1 MTKVSEKID
10 ETTPVMRQY
19 NAVKTKYPDALV
31 LFRMGD
37 FYETFREDAKQAAK
51 ILNITLT
58 KRANGKAASVPLAG
72 FPYHALESYLHKL
85 LKAGLK
91 VAICEQV
98 EDPKLAKGVV
108 KRAVVEIVTPG
119 TAISDRFL
127 EKEKNNYLVSVYINE
142 TNAGM
147 AALDISTGEFYLSE
161 IPAARLAEAVLD
173 LRPAEIICPESIQ
186 KEIRALFGN
195 QVLRITP
202 LDDWIFTYESA
213 YQTLIE
219 HFKTDSL
226 KGFGCQNATFGI
238 TAAGPIL
245 HYLRQN
251 YQTNLQHIYALRNLG
266 MDDAVLIDDFTRRNL
281 EIFQTMQ
288 TGEKRGALMDVID
301 QTVTPMGVRLLTKWV
316 IRPLRDPAAINQRLD
331 GVESLRNN
339 AKIRRHLREL
349 LAHCGGPE
357 RLISRLSTNRASA
370 REIVAL
376 KNTLKLI
383 PGVREML
390 PDQPAF
396 SEILAVLDPLT
407 ELVELLDRAVK
418 DEDLPLSIREG
429 GFIKD
434 GYSAELD
441 EYRHITHHGK
451 EWIARLQETERQKLG
466 ISSLKIGYNKVFGYY
481 IEVTRAHAEK
491 IPPEYIRKQTL
502 VNNERFI
509 TPDLKEYEEKLLN
522 AEESIGQIEFDL
534 FQALR
539 ERILQ
544 FIEAIQKNANALAQI
559 DVLTGLG
566 ELAEKNRYCR
576 PEINDSPA
584 IEIRAGRHPVVEHL
598 LQVGEKFIANDLHID
613 NRSEQILIITGPNM
627 AGKSTY
633 LRQIGLIV
641 LMAQIGSF
649 VPADSAAIGVVD
661 KIFTRVGASDNL
673 AAGESTFLMEMHETA
688 NILNNVTPHSLV
700 LLDEIGRGT
709 STYDGMAIAWSV
721 TEYLHNHPAVAAKTL
736 FATHYHELTE
746 LEKVLPRVKNYNVA
760 VREYGDRVIFLRK
773 IIPGGCDKSY
783 GIHVAQMA
791 GVPPE
796 VIQRAKEILVNL
808 NPEPAGSGLF
818 NGERVLPTDR
828 EKFRKLP
835 EKDAN
840 QLGLFGSDDGKL
852 KKMLSAVDINNLTP
866 LEALQK
872 LDEIK
877 RNFGG

>member
-1 MTKVSEKID
+1 MTKSTEKID

-19 NAVKTKYPDALV
+19 NAVKAQYPDALV

-58 KRANGKAASVPLAG
+58 KRANGKAAAVPLAG

-108 KRAVVEIVTPG
+108 KRAVVEIITPG

-127 EKEKNNYLVSVYINE
+127 EKEKNNYLVSVYINGE
-142 TNAGM
+142 NAGL

-161 IPAARLAEAVLD
+161 IPTARITEAVLD
-173 LRPAEIICPESIQ
+173 LHPAEIICPESIQ
-186 KEIRALFGN
+186 KEIQTLFTN

-202 LDDWIFTYESA
+202 LEDWIFTFETA

-226 KGFGCQNATFGI
+226 KGFGCQDAVYGI

-251 YQTNLQHIYALRNLG
+251 YQTNLQHIYSIRNLATG
-266 MDDAVLIDDFTRRNL
+266 DTVLIDDFTRRNL

-288 TGEKRGALMDVID
+288 SGDRQGTLMDVID
-301 QTVTPMGVRLLTKWV
+301 QTVSPMGVRLLTKWL

-331 GVESLRNN
+331 GVEFLYNN
-339 AKIRRHLREL
+339 TKIRRQLREM
-349 LAHCGGPE
+349 LAHCGDLE

-383 PGVREML
+383 PGIRDLL
-390 PDQPAF
+390 PNQLAF
-396 SEILAVLDPLT
+396 SEINSLLNPLP
-407 ELVELLDRAVK
+407 ELVELLERAIK
-418 DEDLPLSIREG
+418 DEDLPLSIHEG

-441 EYRHITHHGK
+441 EYRHIARHGK

-466 ISSLKIGYNKVFGYY
+466 IPSLKVGYNKVFGYY
-481 IEVTRAHAEK
+481 IEVTRTHAEK

-502 VNNERFI
+502 VNNERFV
-509 TPDLKEYEEKLLN
+509 TPELKEYEEKLLN
-522 AEESIGQIEFDL
+522 AEERINQIEFEL
-534 FQALR
+534 FQDLR
-539 ERILQ
+539 TKILQ
-544 FIEAIQKNANALAQI
+544 FIEAIQKNAGALAQI
-559 DVLTGLG
+559 DVLAGLA

-576 PEINDSPA
+576 PVINDGTA
-584 IEIRAGRHPVVEHL
+584 IDIKAGRHPVVEHL
-598 LQVGEKFIANDLHID
+598 LPPGEKFIANDLHID
-613 NRSEQILIITGPNM
+613 NLSEQILIITGPNM

-649 VPADSAAIGVVD
+649 VPADSATIGVVD

-721 TEYLHNHPAVAAKTL
+721 TEYLHNQPNVAAKTL

-746 LEKVLPRVKNYNVA
+746 LEKILPRLKNYNVA

-773 IIPGGCDKSY
+773 IVPGGCDKSY

-796 VIQRAKEILVNL
+796 VIGRAREILTNL
-808 NPEPAGSGLF
+808 SPE
-818 NGERVLPTDR
+818 EKVLPTNR
-828 EKFRKLP
+828 EKFRHLP

-840 QLGLFGSDDGKL
+840 QLGLFGDDLKL
-852 KKMLSAVDINNLTP
+852 KKMLAEVDIDNLTP

-872 LDEIK
+872 LAEIK
-877 RNFGG
+877 KSLGG

>member
-1 MTKVSEKID
+1 MTKSTEKID

-19 NAVKTKYPDALV
+19 NAVKAQYPDALV

-58 KRANGKAASVPLAG
+58 KRANGKAAAVPLAG

-108 KRAVVEIVTPG
+108 KRAVVEIITPG

-127 EKEKNNYLVSVYINE
+127 EKEKNNYLVSVYINGE
-142 TNAGM
+142 NAGL

-161 IPAARLAEAVLD
+161 IPTARITEAVLD
-173 LRPAEIICPESIQ
+173 LHPAEIICPESIQ
-186 KEIRALFGN
+186 KEIQTLFTN

-202 LDDWIFTYESA
+202 LEDWIFTFETA

-226 KGFGCQNATFGI
+226 KGFGCQSAVHGI

-251 YQTNLQHIYALRNLG
+251 YQTNLQHIYSIRNLAT
-266 MDDAVLIDDFTRRNL
+266 DETVLIDDFTRRNL

-288 TGEKRGALMDVID
+288 SGDRKGTLMDVID
-301 QTVTPMGVRLLTKWV
+301 QTVSPMGVRLLTKWL

-331 GVESLRNN
+331 GVEFLYNN
-339 AKIRRHLREL
+339 TKIRRQLREM
-349 LAHCGGPE
+349 LAHCGDLE

-383 PGVREML
+383 PGIRDLL
-390 PDQPAF
+390 PNQLAF
-396 SEILAVLDPLT
+396 SEINSLLNPLP
-407 ELVELLDRAVK
+407 ELVELLERAIK
-418 DEDLPLSIREG
+418 DEDLPLSIHEG

-441 EYRHITHHGK
+441 EYRHIARHGK

-466 ISSLKIGYNKVFGYY
+466 IPSLKVGYNKVFGYY
-481 IEVTRAHAEK
+481 IEVTRTHAEK

-502 VNNERFI
+502 VNNERFV
-509 TPDLKEYEEKLLN
+509 TPELKEYEEKLLN
-522 AEESIGQIEFDL
+522 AEERINQIEFEL
-534 FQALR
+534 FQDLR
-539 ERILQ
+539 TKILQ
-544 FIEAIQKNANALAQI
+544 FIEAIQKNAGALAQI
-559 DVLTGLG
+559 DVLAGLA

-576 PEINDSPA
+576 PVINDGTA
-584 IEIRAGRHPVVEHL
+584 IDIKAGRHPVVEHL
-598 LQVGEKFIANDLHID
+598 LPPGEKFIANDLHID
-613 NRSEQILIITGPNM
+613 NLSEQILIITGPNM

-649 VPADSAAIGVVD
+649 VPADSATIGVVD

-721 TEYLHNHPAVAAKTL
+721 TEYLHNQPNVAAKTL

-746 LEKVLPRVKNYNVA
+746 LEKILPRLKNYNVA

-773 IIPGGCDKSY
+773 IVPGGCDKSY

-796 VIQRAKEILVNL
+796 VIGRAREILTNL
-808 NPEPAGSGLF
+808 SPE
-818 NGERVLPTDR
+818 EKVLPTNR
-828 EKFRKLP
+828 EKFRHLP

-840 QLGLFGSDDGKL
+840 QLGLFGDDLKL
-852 KKMLSAVDINNLTP
+852 KKMLAEVDIDNLTP

-872 LDEIK
+872 LAEIK
-877 RNFGG
+877 KSLGG

>member
-1 MTKVSEKID
+1 MTKSTEKID

-19 NAVKTKYPDALV
+19 NAVKAQYPDALV

-58 KRANGKAASVPLAG
+58 KRANGKAAAVPLAG

-108 KRAVVEIVTPG
+108 KRAVVEIITPG

-127 EKEKNNYLVSVYINE
+127 EKEKNNYLVSVYINGE
-142 TNAGM
+142 NAGL

-161 IPAARLAEAVLD
+161 IPTARITEAVLD
-173 LRPAEIICPESIQ
+173 LHPAEIICPESTQ
-186 KEIRALFGN
+186 KEIQTLFTN

-202 LDDWIFTYESA
+202 LEDWIFTFETA

-226 KGFGCQNATFGI
+226 KGFGCQSAVHGI

-251 YQTNLQHIYALRNLG
+251 YQTNLQHIYSIRNLAT
-266 MDDAVLIDDFTRRNL
+266 DETVLIDDFTRRNL

-288 TGEKRGALMDVID
+288 SGDRKGTLMDVID
-301 QTVTPMGVRLLTKWV
+301 QTVSPMGVRLLTKWL

-331 GVESLRNN
+331 GVEFLYNN
-339 AKIRRHLREL
+339 TKIRHQLREM
-349 LAHCGGPE
+349 LAHCGDLE

-383 PGVREML
+383 PGIRDLL
-390 PDQPAF
+390 PNQLAF
-396 SEILAVLDPLT
+396 SEINSLLNPLP
-407 ELVELLDRAVK
+407 ELVELLERAIK
-418 DEDLPLSIREG
+418 DEDLPLSIHEG

-441 EYRHITHHGK
+441 EYRHIARHGK

-466 ISSLKIGYNKVFGYY
+466 IPSLKVGYNKVFGYY
-481 IEVTRAHAEK
+481 IEVTRTHAEK

-502 VNNERFI
+502 VNNERFV
-509 TPDLKEYEEKLLN
+509 TPELKEYEEKLLN
-522 AEESIGQIEFDL
+522 AEERINQIEFEL
-534 FQALR
+534 FQDLR
-539 ERILQ
+539 TKILQ
-544 FIEAIQKNANALAQI
+544 FIEAIQKNAGALAQI
-559 DVLTGLG
+559 DVLAGLA

-576 PEINDSPA
+576 PVINDGTA
-584 IEIRAGRHPVVEHL
+584 IDIKAGRHPVVEHL
-598 LQVGEKFIANDLHID
+598 LPPGEKFIANDLHID
-613 NRSEQILIITGPNM
+613 NLSEQILIITGPNM

-649 VPADSAAIGVVD
+649 VPADSATIGVVD

-721 TEYLHNHPAVAAKTL
+721 TEYLHNQPNVAAKTL

-746 LEKVLPRVKNYNVA
+746 LEKILPRLKNYNVA

-773 IIPGGCDKSY
+773 IVPGGCDKSY

-796 VIQRAKEILVNL
+796 VIGRAREILTNL
-808 NPEPAGSGLF
+808 SPE
-818 NGERVLPTDR
+818 EKVLPTNR
-828 EKFRKLP
+828 EKFRHLP

-840 QLGLFGSDDGKL
+840 QLGLFGDDLKL
-852 KKMLSAVDINNLTP
+852 KKMLAEVDIDNLTP

-872 LDEIK
+872 LAEIK
-877 RNFGG
+877 KSLGG

>member
-1 MTKVSEKID
+1 MIKVSEKID

-37 FYETFREDAKQAAK
+37 FYETFREDAKQAAR

-108 KRAVVEIVTPG
+108 KREVVEIVTPG

-127 EKEKNNYLVSVYINE
+127 EKEKNNYLVSVFINDKA
-142 TNAGM
+142 AGL

-161 IPAARLAEAVLD
+161 VPTTRLSEAVLD
-173 LRPAEIICPESIQ
+173 LHPAEIICPESIQ
-186 KEIRALFGN
+186 KEIKALFAN
-195 QVLRITP
+195 QVLRVTP
-202 LDDWIFTYESA
+202 VDDWVFTYETA

-226 KGFGCQNATFGI
+226 KGFGCQDAVHGI
-238 TAAGPIL
+238 IAAGPVL
-245 HYLRQN
+245 YYLRQN
-251 YQTNLQHIYALRNLG
+251 YQTNLQHIYAIRNLAT
-266 MDDAVLIDDFTRRNL
+266 DDAVLIDDFTRRNL

-288 TGEKRGALMDVID
+288 TGTKHGALLDVID
-301 QTVTPMGVRLLTKWV
+301 QSVTPMGVRLLTKWI
-316 IRPLRDPAAINQRLD
+316 IRPLRSPEAINARLD
-331 GVESLRNN
+331 QVEFLRNN
-339 AKIRRHLREL
+339 SKVRRSLRDL
-349 LAHCGGPE
+349 LAHCGDPE
-357 RLISRLSTNRASA
+357 RLIARLSTNRASA
-370 REIVAL
+370 REVVAL

-383 PGVREML
+383 PAIRENL
-390 PDQPAF
+390 AEQTTF
-396 SEILAVLDPLT
+396 STILAELDPLP
-407 ELVELLDRAVK
+407 ELVELLDRSIK
-418 DEDLPLSIREG
+418 DDDLPLSIREG

-441 EYRHITHHGK
+441 EYRHLAHHGK
-451 EWIARLQETERQKLG
+451 EWIARLQETERQKLN
-466 ISSLKIGYNKVFGYY
+466 IPSLKVGYNKVFGYY
-481 IEVTRAHAEK
+481 IEVTRTHAEK

-522 AEESIGQIEFDL
+522 AEERIGQIEFEL
-534 FQALR
+534 FQELR
-539 ERILQ
+539 EKILQ

-559 DVLTGLG
+559 DVLAGLA

-576 PEINDSPA
+576 PLINNGTA
-584 IEIRAGRHPVVEHL
+584 IEINAGRHPVVEHL
-598 LQVGEKFIANDLHID
+598 LPVGEKFIANDLRID
-613 NRSEQILIITGPNM
+613 NQSAQILIITGPNM

-649 VPADSAAIGVVD
+649 VPADSATIGVVD

-721 TEYLHNHPAVAAKTL
+721 TEYLHNHPNVAAKTL

-796 VIQRAKEILVNL
+796 VIRRAREILVNL
-808 NPEPAGSGLF
+808 NPEPAGSALL
-818 NGERVLPTDR
+818 NGQRVLPTDR
-828 EKFRKLP
+828 DKFRRLP
-835 EKDAN
+835 EKDIN
-840 QLGLFGSDDGKL
+840 QLGLFGSDHGKL
-852 KKMLSAVDINNLTP
+852 KKMLSEVDIDNLTP
-866 LEALQK
+866 LEALKK

-877 RNFGG
+877 RNFGS

>member
-1 MTKVSEKID
+1 MTKSTEKID

-19 NAVKTKYPDALV
+19 NAVKAQYPDALV

-58 KRANGKAASVPLAG
+58 KRANGKAAAVPLAG

-108 KRAVVEIVTPG
+108 KRAVVEIITPG

-127 EKEKNNYLVSVYINE
+127 EKEKNNYLVSVYINGE
-142 TNAGM
+142 NAGL

-161 IPAARLAEAVLD
+161 IPTARITEAVLD
-173 LRPAEIICPESIQ
+173 LHPAEIICPESIQ
-186 KEIRALFGN
+186 KEIQTLFAN

-202 LDDWIFTYESA
+202 LEDWIFTYETA

-226 KGFGCQNATFGI
+226 KGFGCQSAVHGI

-245 HYLRQN
+245 YYLRQN
-251 YQTNLQHIYALRNLG
+251 YQTNLQHIYSIRNLAT
-266 MDDAVLIDDFTRRNL
+266 DETVLIDDFTRRNL

-288 TGEKRGALMDVID
+288 SGDRKGTLMDVID
-301 QTVTPMGVRLLTKWV
+301 QTVSPMGVRLLTKWL

-331 GVESLRNN
+331 GVEFLYNN
-339 AKIRRHLREL
+339 AKIRRQLREM
-349 LAHCGGPE
+349 LAHCGDLE

-383 PGVREML
+383 PGIRDLL
-390 PDQPAF
+390 PNQLAF
-396 SEILAVLDPLT
+396 SEINSFLNPLP
-407 ELVELLDRAVK
+407 ELVELLERAIK
-418 DEDLPLSIREG
+418 DEDLPLSIHEG

-441 EYRHITHHGK
+441 EYRHIARHGK

-466 ISSLKIGYNKVFGYY
+466 IPSLKVGYNKVFGYY
-481 IEVTRAHAEK
+481 IEVTRTHAEK

-509 TPDLKEYEEKLLN
+509 TPELKEYEEKLLN
-522 AEESIGQIEFDL
+522 AEERINQIEFEL
-534 FQALR
+534 FQDLR
-539 ERILQ
+539 TKILQ
-544 FIEAIQKNANALAQI
+544 FIETIQKNAGALAQI
-559 DVLTGLG
+559 DVLAGLA

-576 PEINDSPA
+576 PVINDGTA
-584 IEIRAGRHPVVEHL
+584 IDIKAGRHPVVEHL
-598 LQVGEKFIANDLHID
+598 LPPGEKFIANDLHID
-613 NRSEQILIITGPNM
+613 NLSEQILIITGPNM

-649 VPADSAAIGVVD
+649 VPADSATIGVVD

-721 TEYLHNHPAVAAKTL
+721 TEYLHNQPNVAAKTL

-746 LEKVLPRVKNYNVA
+746 LEKILPRLKNYNVA

-773 IIPGGCDKSY
+773 IVPGGCDKSY

-796 VIQRAKEILVNL
+796 VIGRAREILTNL
-808 NPEPAGSGLF
+808 SPE
-818 NGERVLPTDR
+818 EKVLPTNR
-828 EKFRKLP
+828 EKFRHLP

-840 QLGLFGSDDGKL
+840 QLGLFGDDL
-852 KKMLSAVDINNLTP
+852 N
-866 LEALQK
+866 
-872 LDEIK
+872 
-877 RNFGG
+877 

>member
-1 MTKVSEKID
+1 MTKSTEKID

-19 NAVKTKYPDALV
+19 NAVKAQYPDALV

-58 KRANGKAASVPLAG
+58 KRANGKAAAVPLAG

-108 KRAVVEIVTPG
+108 KRAVVEIITPG

-127 EKEKNNYLVSVYINE
+127 EKEKNNYLVSVYISE
-142 TNAGM
+142 SNAGL

-161 IPAARLAEAVLD
+161 TPTARITEAVLD

-186 KEIRALFGN
+186 KEIQTLFAN

-202 LDDWIFTYESA
+202 LEDWIFTFETA

-226 KGFGCQNATFGI
+226 KGFGCQDAVYGI

-251 YQTNLQHIYALRNLG
+251 YQTNLQHIYSIRNLAT
-266 MDDAVLIDDFTRRNL
+266 DETVLIDDFTRRNL

-288 TGEKRGALMDVID
+288 SGDRQGTLMDVID
-301 QTVTPMGVRLLTKWV
+301 QTVSPMGVRLLTKWL

-331 GVESLRNN
+331 GVEFLYNN
-339 AKIRRHLREL
+339 TKIRRQLREM
-349 LAHCGGPE
+349 LAHCGDLE

-383 PGVREML
+383 PGIRDLL
-390 PDQPAF
+390 PNQLAF
-396 SEILAVLDPLT
+396 SEINSLLNPLP
-407 ELVELLDRAVK
+407 ELVELLDRAIN
-418 DEDLPLSIREG
+418 DEDLPLSIHEG

-441 EYRHITHHGK
+441 EYRHIARHGK

-466 ISSLKIGYNKVFGYY
+466 IPSLKVGYNKVFGYY
-481 IEVTRAHAEK
+481 IEVTRTHAEK

-502 VNNERFI
+502 VNNERFV
-509 TPDLKEYEEKLLN
+509 TPELKEYEEKLLN
-522 AEESIGQIEFDL
+522 AEERINQIEFEL
-534 FQALR
+534 FQDLR
-539 ERILQ
+539 TKILQ
-544 FIEAIQKNANALAQI
+544 FIEAIQKNAGALAQI
-559 DVLTGLG
+559 DVLAGLA

-576 PEINDSPA
+576 PVINDGTA
-584 IEIRAGRHPVVEHL
+584 IDIKAGRHPVVEHL
-598 LQVGEKFIANDLHID
+598 LPPGEKFIANDLHID
-613 NRSEQILIITGPNM
+613 NLSEQILIITGPNM

-649 VPADSAAIGVVD
+649 VPADSATIGVVD

-721 TEYLHNHPAVAAKTL
+721 TEYLHNQPNVAAKTL

-746 LEKVLPRVKNYNVA
+746 LEKILPRLKNYNVA

-773 IIPGGCDKSY
+773 IVPGGCDKSY

-796 VIQRAKEILVNL
+796 VIGRAREILTNL
-808 NPEPAGSGLF
+808 SPE
-818 NGERVLPTDR
+818 EKVLPTNR
-828 EKFRKLP
+828 EKFRHLP

-840 QLGLFGSDDGKL
+840 QLGLFDDDFKL
-852 KKMLSAVDINNLTP
+852 KKMLAEVDIDNLTP

-872 LDEIK
+872 LAEIK
-877 RNFGG
+877 KSLGG

>member
-1 MTKVSEKID
+1 MTKSTEKID

-19 NAVKTKYPDALV
+19 NAVKAQYPDALV

-58 KRANGKAASVPLAG
+58 KRANGKAAAVPLAG

-91 VAICEQV
+91 IAICEQV

-108 KRAVVEIVTPG
+108 KRAVVEIITPG

-127 EKEKNNYLVSVYINE
+127 EKEKNNYLVSVYISGE
-142 TNAGM
+142 NAGL

-161 IPAARLAEAVLD
+161 IPTARITEAVLD

-186 KEIRALFGN
+186 KEIQTLFAN

-202 LDDWIFTYESA
+202 LEDWIFTFETA

-219 HFKTDSL
+219 HFRTDSL
-226 KGFGCQNATFGI
+226 KGFGCQSAVHGI

-245 HYLRQN
+245 DYLRQN
-251 YQTNLQHIYALRNLG
+251 YQTNLQHIYSIRNLAT
-266 MDDAVLIDDFTRRNL
+266 DETVLIDDFTRRNL

-288 TGEKRGALMDVID
+288 SGDRKGTLMDVID
-301 QTVTPMGVRLLTKWV
+301 QTVSPMGVRLLTKWL

-331 GVESLRNN
+331 GVEFLYNN
-339 AKIRRHLREL
+339 TKIRRQLREM
-349 LAHCGGPE
+349 LAHCGDLE

-383 PGVREML
+383 PGIRDLL
-390 PDQPAF
+390 PNQLAF
-396 SEILAVLDPLT
+396 SEINSLLNPLP
-407 ELVELLDRAVK
+407 ELVELLDRAIK
-418 DEDLPLSIREG
+418 DEDLPLSIHEG
-429 GFIKD
+429 RFIKD

-441 EYRHITHHGK
+441 EYRHIARHGK

-466 ISSLKIGYNKVFGYY
+466 IPSLKIGYNKVFGYY
-481 IEVTRAHAEK
+481 IEVTRTHAEK

-502 VNNERFI
+502 VNNERFV
-509 TPDLKEYEEKLLN
+509 TPELKEYEEKLLN
-522 AEESIGQIEFDL
+522 AEERINQIEFEL
-534 FQALR
+534 FQDLR
-539 ERILQ
+539 TKILQ
-544 FIEAIQKNANALAQI
+544 FIETIQKNAGALAQI
-559 DVLTGLG
+559 DVLAGLA

-576 PEINDSPA
+576 PVINDGTA
-584 IEIRAGRHPVVEHL
+584 IDIKAGRHPVVEHL
-598 LQVGEKFIANDLHID
+598 LLPGEKFIANDLHID
-613 NRSEQILIITGPNM
+613 NLSEQILIITGPNM

-649 VPADSAAIGVVD
+649 VPADSATIGVVD

-721 TEYLHNHPAVAAKTL
+721 TEYLHNQPNVAAKTL

-746 LEKVLPRVKNYNVA
+746 LEKILPRVKNYNVA

-773 IIPGGCDKSY
+773 IVPGGCDKSY

-796 VIQRAKEILVNL
+796 VIRRAREILTNL
-808 NPEPAGSGLF
+808 SPE
-818 NGERVLPTDR
+818 EKVLPTNR
-828 EKFRKLP
+828 EKFRHLP
-835 EKDAN
+835 ERDAN
-840 QLGLFGSDDGKL
+840 QLGLFGDDSKL
-852 KKMLSAVDINNLTP
+852 KKMLAEVDIDNLTP

-872 LDEIK
+872 LAEIK
-877 RNFGG
+877 KSLGG

>member
-1 MTKVSEKID
+1 MTKSTEKID

-19 NAVKTKYPDALV
+19 NAVKAQYPDALV

-58 KRANGKAASVPLAG
+58 KRANGKAAAVPLAG

-108 KRAVVEIVTPG
+108 KRAVVEIITPG

-127 EKEKNNYLVSVYINE
+127 EKEKNNYLVSVYINGE
-142 TNAGM
+142 NAGL

-161 IPAARLAEAVLD
+161 IPTARITEAVLD
-173 LRPAEIICPESIQ
+173 LHPAEIICPESIQ
-186 KEIRALFGN
+186 KEIQTLFTN

-202 LDDWIFTYESA
+202 LEDWIFTFETA

-226 KGFGCQNATFGI
+226 KGFGCQDAVYGI

-251 YQTNLQHIYALRNLG
+251 YQTNLQHIYSIRNLAT
-266 MDDAVLIDDFTRRNL
+266 DETVLIDDFTRRNL

-288 TGEKRGALMDVID
+288 SGDRQGTLMDVID
-301 QTVTPMGVRLLTKWV
+301 QTVSPMGVRLLTKWL

-331 GVESLRNN
+331 GVEFLYNN
-339 AKIRRHLREL
+339 TKIRRQLREM
-349 LAHCGGPE
+349 LAHCGDLE

-383 PGVREML
+383 PGIRDLL
-390 PDQPAF
+390 PNQLAF
-396 SEILAVLDPLT
+396 SEINSLLNPLP
-407 ELVELLDRAVK
+407 ELVELLERAIN
-418 DEDLPLSIREG
+418 DEDLPLSIHEG

-441 EYRHITHHGK
+441 EYRHIARHGK

-466 ISSLKIGYNKVFGYY
+466 IPSLKVGYNKVFGYY
-481 IEVTRAHAEK
+481 IEVTRTHAEK

-502 VNNERFI
+502 VNNERFV
-509 TPDLKEYEEKLLN
+509 TPELKEYEEKLLN
-522 AEESIGQIEFDL
+522 AEERINQIEFEL
-534 FQALR
+534 FQDLR
-539 ERILQ
+539 TKILQ
-544 FIEAIQKNANALAQI
+544 FIEAIQKNAGALAQI
-559 DVLTGLG
+559 DVLAGLA

-576 PEINDSPA
+576 PVINDGTA
-584 IEIRAGRHPVVEHL
+584 IDIKAGRHPVVEHL
-598 LQVGEKFIANDLHID
+598 LPPGEKFIANDLHID
-613 NRSEQILIITGPNM
+613 NLSEQILIITGPNM

-649 VPADSAAIGVVD
+649 VPADSATIGVVD

-721 TEYLHNHPAVAAKTL
+721 TEYLHNQPNVAAKTL

-746 LEKVLPRVKNYNVA
+746 LEKILPRLKNYNVA

-773 IIPGGCDKSY
+773 IVPGGCDKSY

-796 VIQRAKEILVNL
+796 VIGRAREILTNL
-808 NPEPAGSGLF
+808 SPE
-818 NGERVLPTDR
+818 EKVLPTNR
-828 EKFRKLP
+828 EKFRHLP

-840 QLGLFGSDDGKL
+840 QLGLFGDDLKL
-852 KKMLSAVDINNLTP
+852 KKMLAEVDIDNLTP

-872 LDEIK
+872 LAEIK
-877 RNFGG
+877 KNLGS

>member
-1 MTKVSEKID
+1 MTKSTEKID

-19 NAVKTKYPDALV
+19 NAVKAQYPDALV

-58 KRANGKAASVPLAG
+58 KRANGKAAAVPLAG

-108 KRAVVEIVTPG
+108 KRAVVEIITPG

-127 EKEKNNYLVSVYINE
+127 EKEKNNYLVSVYINGE
-142 TNAGM
+142 NAGL

-161 IPAARLAEAVLD
+161 TPTVRITEAVLD

-186 KEIRALFGN
+186 KEIQTLFAN

-202 LDDWIFTYESA
+202 LEDWIFTYETA

-226 KGFGCQNATFGI
+226 KGFGCQSAVHGI

-245 HYLRQN
+245 YYLRQN
-251 YQTNLQHIYALRNLG
+251 YQTNLQHIYSIRNLAT
-266 MDDAVLIDDFTRRNL
+266 DETVLIDDFTRRNL

-288 TGEKRGALMDVID
+288 SGDRKGTLMDVID
-301 QTVTPMGVRLLTKWV
+301 QTVSPMGVRLLTKWL

-331 GVESLRNN
+331 GVEFLYNN
-339 AKIRRHLREL
+339 AKIRRQLREM
-349 LAHCGGPE
+349 LAHCGDLE

-383 PGVREML
+383 PGIRDLL
-390 PDQPAF
+390 PNQLAF
-396 SEILAVLDPLT
+396 SEINSFLNPLP
-407 ELVELLDRAVK
+407 ELVELLERAIK
-418 DEDLPLSIREG
+418 DEDLPLSIHEG

-441 EYRHITHHGK
+441 EYRHIARHGK

-466 ISSLKIGYNKVFGYY
+466 IPSLKVGYNKVFGYY
-481 IEVTRAHAEK
+481 IEVTRTHAEK

-509 TPDLKEYEEKLLN
+509 TPELKEYEEKLLN
-522 AEESIGQIEFDL
+522 AEERINQIEFEL
-534 FQALR
+534 FQDLR
-539 ERILQ
+539 TKILQ
-544 FIEAIQKNANALAQI
+544 FIETIQKNAGALAQI
-559 DVLTGLG
+559 DVLAGLA

-576 PEINDSPA
+576 PVINDGTA
-584 IEIRAGRHPVVEHL
+584 IDIKAGRHPVVEHL
-598 LQVGEKFIANDLHID
+598 LPPGEKFIANDLHID
-613 NRSEQILIITGPNM
+613 NLSEQILIITGPNM

-649 VPADSAAIGVVD
+649 VPADSATIGVVD

-721 TEYLHNHPAVAAKTL
+721 TEYLHNQPNVAAKTL

-746 LEKVLPRVKNYNVA
+746 LEKILPRLKNYNVA

-773 IIPGGCDKSY
+773 IVPGGCDKSY

-796 VIQRAKEILVNL
+796 VIGRAREILTNL
-808 NPEPAGSGLF
+808 SPE
-818 NGERVLPTDR
+818 EKVLPTNR
-828 EKFRKLP
+828 EKFRHLP

-840 QLGLFGSDDGKL
+840 QLGLFGDDLKL
-852 KKMLSAVDINNLTP
+852 KKMLAEVDIDNLTP

-872 LDEIK
+872 LAEIK
-877 RNFGG
+877 KNLGS

>member
-1 MTKVSEKID
+1 MTKSTEKID

-19 NAVKTKYPDALV
+19 NAVKAQYPDALV

-58 KRANGKAASVPLAG
+58 KRANGKAAAVPLAG

-91 VAICEQV
+91 IAICEQV

-108 KRAVVEIVTPG
+108 KRAVVEIITPG

-127 EKEKNNYLVSVYINE
+127 EKEKNNYLVSVYINGE
-142 TNAGM
+142 NAGL

-161 IPAARLAEAVLD
+161 IPTARITEAVLD
-173 LRPAEIICPESIQ
+173 LHPAEIICPESIQ
-186 KEIRALFGN
+186 KEIQTLFTN

-202 LDDWIFTYESA
+202 LEDWIFTFETA

-226 KGFGCQNATFGI
+226 KGFGCQSAVHGI

-251 YQTNLQHIYALRNLG
+251 YQTNLQHIYSIRNLAT
-266 MDDAVLIDDFTRRNL
+266 DETVLIDDFTRRNL

-288 TGEKRGALMDVID
+288 SGDRQGTLMDVID
-301 QTVTPMGVRLLTKWV
+301 QTVSPMGVRLLTKWL

-331 GVESLRNN
+331 GVEFLYNN
-339 AKIRRHLREL
+339 TKIRRQLREM
-349 LAHCGGPE
+349 LAHCGDLE

-383 PGVREML
+383 PGIRDLL
-390 PDQPAF
+390 PNQLAF
-396 SEILAVLDPLT
+396 SEINSLLNPLP
-407 ELVELLDRAVK
+407 ELVELLDRAIK
-418 DEDLPLSIREG
+418 DEDLPLSIHEG
-429 GFIKD
+429 RFIKD

-441 EYRHITHHGK
+441 EYRHIARHGK

-466 ISSLKIGYNKVFGYY
+466 IPSLKIGYNKVFGYY
-481 IEVTRAHAEK
+481 IEVTRTHAEK

-502 VNNERFI
+502 VNNERFV
-509 TPDLKEYEEKLLN
+509 TPELKEYEEKLLN
-522 AEESIGQIEFDL
+522 AEERINQIEFEL
-534 FQALR
+534 FQDLR
-539 ERILQ
+539 TKILQ
-544 FIEAIQKNANALAQI
+544 FIETIQKNAGALAQI
-559 DVLTGLG
+559 DVLAGLA

-576 PEINDSPA
+576 PVINDGTA
-584 IEIRAGRHPVVEHL
+584 IDIKAGRHPVVEHL
-598 LQVGEKFIANDLHID
+598 LPPGEKFIANDLHID
-613 NRSEQILIITGPNM
+613 NLSEQILIITGPNM

-649 VPADSAAIGVVD
+649 VPADSATIGVVD

-721 TEYLHNHPAVAAKTL
+721 TEYLHNQPNVAAKTL

-746 LEKVLPRVKNYNVA
+746 LEKILPRLKNYNVA

-773 IIPGGCDKSY
+773 IVPGGCDKSY

-796 VIQRAKEILVNL
+796 VIGRAREILTNL
-808 NPEPAGSGLF
+808 SPE
-818 NGERVLPTDR
+818 EKVLPTNR
-828 EKFRKLP
+828 EKFRHLP

-840 QLGLFGSDDGKL
+840 QLGLFGDDLKL
-852 KKMLSAVDINNLTP
+852 KKMLAEVDIDNLTP

-872 LDEIK
+872 LAEIK
-877 RNFGG
+877 KSLGG

>member
-1 MTKVSEKID
+1 MTKSTEKID

-19 NAVKTKYPDALV
+19 NAVKAQYPDALV

-58 KRANGKAASVPLAG
+58 KRANGKAAAVPLAG

-108 KRAVVEIVTPG
+108 KRAVVEIITPG

-127 EKEKNNYLVSVYINE
+127 EKEKNNYLVSVYINGE
-142 TNAGM
+142 NAGL

-161 IPAARLAEAVLD
+161 IPTARITEAVLD
-173 LRPAEIICPESIQ
+173 LHPAEIICPESIQ
-186 KEIRALFGN
+186 KEIQTLFTN

-202 LDDWIFTYESA
+202 LEDWIFTFETA

-226 KGFGCQNATFGI
+226 KGFGCQSAVHGI

-251 YQTNLQHIYALRNLG
+251 YQTNLQHIYSIRNLAT
-266 MDDAVLIDDFTRRNL
+266 DETVLIDDFTRRNL

-288 TGEKRGALMDVID
+288 SGDRQGTLMDVID
-301 QTVTPMGVRLLTKWV
+301 QTVSPMGVRLLTKWL

-331 GVESLRNN
+331 GVEFLYNN
-339 AKIRRHLREL
+339 TKIRHQLREM
-349 LAHCGGPE
+349 LAHCGDLE

-383 PGVREML
+383 PGIRDLL
-390 PDQPAF
+390 PNQLAF
-396 SEILAVLDPLT
+396 SEINSLLNPLP
-407 ELVELLDRAVK
+407 ELVELLERAIK
-418 DEDLPLSIREG
+418 DEDLPLSIHEG

-441 EYRHITHHGK
+441 EYRHIARHGK

-466 ISSLKIGYNKVFGYY
+466 IPSLKVGYNKVFGYY
-481 IEVTRAHAEK
+481 IEVTRTHAEK

-502 VNNERFI
+502 VNNERFV
-509 TPDLKEYEEKLLN
+509 TPELKEYEEKLLN
-522 AEESIGQIEFDL
+522 AEERINQIEFEL
-534 FQALR
+534 FQDLR
-539 ERILQ
+539 TKILQ
-544 FIEAIQKNANALAQI
+544 FIEAIQKNAGALAQI
-559 DVLTGLG
+559 DVLAGLA

-576 PEINDSPA
+576 PVINDGTA
-584 IEIRAGRHPVVEHL
+584 IDIKAGRHPVVEHL
-598 LQVGEKFIANDLHID
+598 LPPGEKFIANDLHID
-613 NRSEQILIITGPNM
+613 NLSEQILIITGPNM

-649 VPADSAAIGVVD
+649 VPADSATIGVVD

-721 TEYLHNHPAVAAKTL
+721 TEYLHNQPNVAAKTL

-746 LEKVLPRVKNYNVA
+746 LEKILPRLKNYNVA

-773 IIPGGCDKSY
+773 IVPGGCDKSY

-796 VIQRAKEILVNL
+796 VIGRAREILTNL
-808 NPEPAGSGLF
+808 SPE
-818 NGERVLPTDR
+818 EKVLPTNR
-828 EKFRKLP
+828 EKFRHLP

-840 QLGLFGSDDGKL
+840 QLGLFGDDLKL
-852 KKMLSAVDINNLTP
+852 KKMLAEVDIDNLTP

-872 LDEIK
+872 LAEIK
-877 RNFGG
+877 KSLGG

>member
-1 MTKVSEKID
+1 MTKSTEKID

-19 NAVKTKYPDALV
+19 NAVKAQYPDALV

-58 KRANGKAASVPLAG
+58 KRANGKAAAVPLAG

-108 KRAVVEIVTPG
+108 KRAVVEIITPG

-127 EKEKNNYLVSVYINE
+127 EKEKNNYLVSVYINGE
-142 TNAGM
+142 NAGL

-161 IPAARLAEAVLD
+161 IPTARITEAVLD
-173 LRPAEIICPESIQ
+173 LHPAEIICPESIQ
-186 KEIRALFGN
+186 KEIQTLFAN

-202 LDDWIFTYESA
+202 LEDWIFTYETA

-226 KGFGCQNATFGI
+226 KGFGCQSAVHGI

-245 HYLRQN
+245 YYLRQN
-251 YQTNLQHIYALRNLG
+251 YQTNLQHIYSIRNLAT
-266 MDDAVLIDDFTRRNL
+266 DETVLIDDFTRRNL

-288 TGEKRGALMDVID
+288 SGDRKGTLMDVID
-301 QTVTPMGVRLLTKWV
+301 QTVSPMGVRLLTKWL

-331 GVESLRNN
+331 GVEFLYNN
-339 AKIRRHLREL
+339 TKIRRQLREM
-349 LAHCGGPE
+349 LAHCGDLE

-383 PGVREML
+383 PGIRDLL
-390 PDQPAF
+390 PNQLAF
-396 SEILAVLDPLT
+396 SEINSFLNPLP
-407 ELVELLDRAVK
+407 ELVELLERAIK
-418 DEDLPLSIREG
+418 DEDLPLSIHEG

-441 EYRHITHHGK
+441 EYRHIARHGK

-466 ISSLKIGYNKVFGYY
+466 IPSLKVGYNKVFGYY
-481 IEVTRAHAEK
+481 IEVTRTHAEK

-509 TPDLKEYEEKLLN
+509 TPELKEYEEKLLN
-522 AEESIGQIEFDL
+522 AEERINQIEFEL
-534 FQALR
+534 FQDLR
-539 ERILQ
+539 TKILQ
-544 FIEAIQKNANALAQI
+544 FIETIQKNAGALAQI
-559 DVLTGLG
+559 DVLAGLA

-576 PEINDSPA
+576 PVINDGTA
-584 IEIRAGRHPVVEHL
+584 IDIKAGRHPVVEHL
-598 LQVGEKFIANDLHID
+598 LPPGEKFIANDLHID
-613 NRSEQILIITGPNM
+613 NLSEQILIITGPNM

-649 VPADSAAIGVVD
+649 VPADSATIGVVD

-721 TEYLHNHPAVAAKTL
+721 TEYLHNQPNVAAKTL

-746 LEKVLPRVKNYNVA
+746 LEKILPRLKNYNVA

-773 IIPGGCDKSY
+773 IVPGGCDKSY

-796 VIQRAKEILVNL
+796 VIGRAREILTNL
-808 NPEPAGSGLF
+808 SPE
-818 NGERVLPTDR
+818 EKVLPTNR
-828 EKFRKLP
+828 EKFRHLP

-840 QLGLFGSDDGKL
+840 QLGLFGDDLKL
-852 KKMLSAVDINNLTP
+852 KKMLAEVDIDNLTP

-872 LDEIK
+872 LAEIK
-877 RNFGG
+877 KNLGS

>member
-1 MTKVSEKID
+1 MTKSTEKID

-19 NAVKTKYPDALV
+19 NAVKAQYPDALV

-58 KRANGKAASVPLAG
+58 KRANGKAAAVPLAG

-108 KRAVVEIVTPG
+108 KRAVVEIITPG

-127 EKEKNNYLVSVYINE
+127 EKEKNNYLVSVYINGE
-142 TNAGM
+142 NAGL

-161 IPAARLAEAVLD
+161 TPTVRITEAVLD

-186 KEIRALFGN
+186 KEIQTLFAN

-202 LDDWIFTYESA
+202 LEDWIFTYETA

-226 KGFGCQNATFGI
+226 KGFGCQSAVHGI

-245 HYLRQN
+245 YYLRQN
-251 YQTNLQHIYALRNLG
+251 YQTNLQHIYSIRNLAT
-266 MDDAVLIDDFTRRNL
+266 DETVLIDDFTRRNL

-288 TGEKRGALMDVID
+288 SGDRKGTLMDVID
-301 QTVTPMGVRLLTKWV
+301 QTVSPMGVRLLTKWL

-331 GVESLRNN
+331 GVEFLYNN
-339 AKIRRHLREL
+339 TKIRRQLREM
-349 LAHCGGPE
+349 LAHCGDLE

-383 PGVREML
+383 PGIRDLL
-390 PDQPAF
+390 PNQLAF
-396 SEILAVLDPLT
+396 SEINSFLNPLP
-407 ELVELLDRAVK
+407 ELVELLERAIK
-418 DEDLPLSIREG
+418 DEDLPLSIHEG

-441 EYRHITHHGK
+441 EYRHIARHGK

-466 ISSLKIGYNKVFGYY
+466 IPSLKVGYNKVFGYY
-481 IEVTRAHAEK
+481 IEVTRTHAEK

-509 TPDLKEYEEKLLN
+509 TPELKEYEEKLLN
-522 AEESIGQIEFDL
+522 AEERINQIEFEL
-534 FQALR
+534 FQDLR
-539 ERILQ
+539 TKILQ
-544 FIEAIQKNANALAQI
+544 FIETIQKNAGALAQI
-559 DVLTGLG
+559 DVLAGLA

-576 PEINDSPA
+576 PVINDGTA
-584 IEIRAGRHPVVEHL
+584 IDIKAGRHPVVEHL
-598 LQVGEKFIANDLHID
+598 LPPGEKFIANDLHID
-613 NRSEQILIITGPNM
+613 NLSEQILIITGPNM

-649 VPADSAAIGVVD
+649 VPADSATIGVVD

-721 TEYLHNHPAVAAKTL
+721 TEYLHNQPNVAAKTL

-746 LEKVLPRVKNYNVA
+746 LEKILPRLKNYNVA

-773 IIPGGCDKSY
+773 IVPGGCDKSY

-796 VIQRAKEILVNL
+796 VIGRAREILTNL
-808 NPEPAGSGLF
+808 SPE
-818 NGERVLPTDR
+818 EKVLPTNR
-828 EKFRKLP
+828 EKFRHLP

-840 QLGLFGSDDGKL
+840 QLGLFGDDLKL
-852 KKMLSAVDINNLTP
+852 KKMLAEVDIDNLTP

-872 LDEIK
+872 LAEIK
-877 RNFGG
+877 KNLGS

>member
-1 MTKVSEKID
+1 MTKSTEKID

-19 NAVKTKYPDALV
+19 NAVKAQYPDALV

-58 KRANGKAASVPLAG
+58 KRANGKAAAVPLAG

-108 KRAVVEIVTPG
+108 KRAVVEIITPG

-127 EKEKNNYLVSVYINE
+127 EKEKNNYLVSVYINGE
-142 TNAGM
+142 NAGL

-161 IPAARLAEAVLD
+161 TPTARITEAVLD

-186 KEIRALFGN
+186 KEIQTLFTN

-202 LDDWIFTYESA
+202 LEDWIFTFETA

-226 KGFGCQNATFGI
+226 KGFGCQDAVYGI

-251 YQTNLQHIYALRNLG
+251 YQTNLQHIYSIRNLAT
-266 MDDAVLIDDFTRRNL
+266 DETVLIDDFTRRNL

-288 TGEKRGALMDVID
+288 SGDRKGTLMDVID
-301 QTVTPMGVRLLTKWV
+301 QTVSPMGVRLLTKWL

-331 GVESLRNN
+331 GVEFLYNN
-339 AKIRRHLREL
+339 TKIRRQLREM
-349 LAHCGGPE
+349 LAHCGDLE

-383 PGVREML
+383 PGIRDLL
-390 PDQPAF
+390 PNQLAF
-396 SEILAVLDPLT
+396 SEINSLLNPLP
-407 ELVELLDRAVK
+407 ELVELLERAIN
-418 DEDLPLSIREG
+418 DEDLPLSIHEG

-441 EYRHITHHGK
+441 EYRHIARHGK

-466 ISSLKIGYNKVFGYY
+466 IPSLKVGYNKVFGYY
-481 IEVTRAHAEK
+481 IEVTRTHAEK

-502 VNNERFI
+502 VNNERFV
-509 TPDLKEYEEKLLN
+509 TPELKEYEEKLLN
-522 AEESIGQIEFDL
+522 AEERINQIEFEL
-534 FQALR
+534 FQDLR
-539 ERILQ
+539 TKILQ
-544 FIEAIQKNANALAQI
+544 FIEAIQKNAGALAQI
-559 DVLTGLG
+559 DVLAGLA

-576 PEINDSPA
+576 PVINDGTA
-584 IEIRAGRHPVVEHL
+584 IDIKAGRHPVVEHL
-598 LQVGEKFIANDLHID
+598 LPPGEKFIANDLHID
-613 NRSEQILIITGPNM
+613 NLSEQILIITGPNM

-649 VPADSAAIGVVD
+649 VPADSATIGVVD

-721 TEYLHNHPAVAAKTL
+721 TEYLHNQPNVAAKTL

-746 LEKVLPRVKNYNVA
+746 LEKILPRLKNYNVA

-773 IIPGGCDKSY
+773 IVPGGCDKSY

-796 VIQRAKEILVNL
+796 VIGRAREILTNL
-808 NPEPAGSGLF
+808 SPE
-818 NGERVLPTDR
+818 EKVLPTNR
-828 EKFRKLP
+828 EKFRHLP

-840 QLGLFGSDDGKL
+840 QLGLFGDDLKL
-852 KKMLSAVDINNLTP
+852 KKMLAEVDIDNLTP

-872 LDEIK
+872 LAEIK
-877 RNFGG
+877 KNLGI

>member
-19 NAVKTKYPDALV
+19 NAVKAKYPDALV

-108 KRAVVEIVTPG
+108 KREVVEIVTPG

-127 EKEKNNYLVSVYINE
+127 EKEKNNYLVSVYINDKA
-142 TNAGM
+142 AGL

-161 IPAARLAEAVLD
+161 VPAARLTEAVLD
-173 LRPAEIICPESIQ
+173 LHPAEIICPESIQ
-186 KEIRALFGN
+186 KEIKALFAS
-195 QVLRITP
+195 QVLRVTAV
-202 LDDWIFTYESA
+202 DDWVFTYETA

-226 KGFGCQNATFGI
+226 KGFGCQDAVYGI
-238 TAAGPIL
+238 IAAGPVL
-245 HYLRQN
+245 YYLRQN
-251 YQTNLQHIYALRNLG
+251 YQTNLQHIYAIRNLAT
-266 MDDAVLIDDFTRRNL
+266 DDAVLIDDFTRRNL

-288 TGEKRGALMDVID
+288 TGAKHGALMDVID
-301 QTVTPMGVRLLTKWV
+301 QSVTPMGVRLLTKWI
-316 IRPLRDPAAINQRLD
+316 IRPLRNPEAINVRLD
-331 GVESLRNN
+331 QVEFLRNN
-339 AKIRRHLREL
+339 AKIRRSLRDL
-349 LAHCGGPE
+349 LAHCGDPE

-370 REIVAL
+370 REVVAL

-383 PGVREML
+383 PAIRENL
-390 PDQPAF
+390 AEQTPY
-396 SEILAVLDPLT
+396 STILAELDPLP
-407 ELVELLDRAVK
+407 ELVDLLDHAIN
-418 DEDLPLSIREG
+418 DENLPLSIREG
-429 GFIKD
+429 GFIND
-434 GYSAELD
+434 GYSTELD
-441 EYRHITHHGK
+441 EYRHLAHHGK
-451 EWIARLQETERQKLG
+451 EWIARLQETERQKLN
-466 ISSLKIGYNKVFGYY
+466 IPSLKVGYNKVFGYY
-481 IEVTRAHAEK
+481 IEVTRTHAEK

-522 AEESIGQIEFDL
+522 AEERIGQIEFEL
-534 FQALR
+534 FQELR
-539 ERILQ
+539 EKILQ

-559 DVLTGLG
+559 DVLAGLA

-576 PEINDSPA
+576 PVINNETSIEIN
-584 IEIRAGRHPVVEHL
+584 AGRHPVVEHL
-598 LQVGEKFIANDLHID
+598 LPVGEKFIANDLRID
-613 NRSEQILIITGPNM
+613 NQSAQILIITGPNM

-649 VPADSAAIGVVD
+649 VPADSATIGVVD

-721 TEYLHNHPAVAAKTL
+721 TEYLHNHPNVAAKTL

-746 LEKVLPRVKNYNVA
+746 LEKILPRVKNYNVA

-791 GVPPE
+791 GVPGE
-796 VIQRAKEILVNL
+796 VISRAKEILANL
-808 NPEPAGSGLF
+808 TPAERALPSDADHFRSQPAPDTRQLLLF
-818 NGERVLPTDR
+818 ESAHSEL
-828 EKFRKLP
+828 EKELA
-835 EKDAN
+835 D
-840 QLGLFGSDDGKL
+840 L
-852 KKMLSAVDINNLTP
+852 DIDNLTP
-866 LEALQK
+866 LEALHK
-872 LDEIK
+872 LDEFK
-877 RNFGG
+877 KKLRP

>member
-1 MTKVSEKID
+1 MTKSTEKID

-19 NAVKTKYPDALV
+19 NAVKAQYPDALV

-58 KRANGKAASVPLAG
+58 KRANGKAAAVPLAG

-108 KRAVVEIVTPG
+108 KRAVVEIITPG

-127 EKEKNNYLVSVYINE
+127 EKEKNNYLVSVYINGE
-142 TNAGM
+142 NAGL

-161 IPAARLAEAVLD
+161 IPTARITEAVLD
-173 LRPAEIICPESIQ
+173 LHPAEIICPESTQ
-186 KEIRALFGN
+186 KEIQTLFTN

-202 LDDWIFTYESA
+202 LEDWIFTFETA

-226 KGFGCQNATFGI
+226 KGFGCQDAVYGI

-251 YQTNLQHIYALRNLG
+251 YQTNLQHIYSIRNLAT
-266 MDDAVLIDDFTRRNL
+266 DETVLIDDFTRRNL

-288 TGEKRGALMDVID
+288 SGDRKGTLMDVID
-301 QTVTPMGVRLLTKWV
+301 QTVSPMGVRLLTKWL

-331 GVESLRNN
+331 GVEFLYNN
-339 AKIRRHLREL
+339 TKIRHQLREM
-349 LAHCGGPE
+349 LAHCGDLE

-383 PGVREML
+383 PGIRDLL
-390 PDQPAF
+390 PNQLAF
-396 SEILAVLDPLT
+396 SEINSLLNPLP
-407 ELVELLDRAVK
+407 ELVELLERAIK
-418 DEDLPLSIREG
+418 DEDLPLSIHEG

-441 EYRHITHHGK
+441 EYRHIARHGK

-466 ISSLKIGYNKVFGYY
+466 IPSLKVGYNKVFGYY
-481 IEVTRAHAEK
+481 IEVTRTHAEK

-502 VNNERFI
+502 VNNERFV
-509 TPDLKEYEEKLLN
+509 TPELKEYEEKLLN
-522 AEESIGQIEFDL
+522 AEERINQIEFEL
-534 FQALR
+534 FQDLR
-539 ERILQ
+539 TKILQ
-544 FIEAIQKNANALAQI
+544 FIEAIQKNAGALAQI
-559 DVLTGLG
+559 DVLAGLA

-576 PEINDSPA
+576 PVINDGTA
-584 IEIRAGRHPVVEHL
+584 IDIKAGRHPVVEHL
-598 LQVGEKFIANDLHID
+598 LPPGEKFIANDLHID
-613 NRSEQILIITGPNM
+613 NLSEQILIITGPNM

-649 VPADSAAIGVVD
+649 VPADSATIGVVD

-721 TEYLHNHPAVAAKTL
+721 TEYLHNQPNVAAKTL

-746 LEKVLPRVKNYNVA
+746 LEKILPRLKNYNVA

-773 IIPGGCDKSY
+773 IVPGGCDKSY

-796 VIQRAKEILVNL
+796 VIGRAREILTNL
-808 NPEPAGSGLF
+808 SPE
-818 NGERVLPTDR
+818 EKVLPTNR
-828 EKFRKLP
+828 EKFRHLP

-840 QLGLFGSDDGKL
+840 QLGLFGDDLKL
-852 KKMLSAVDINNLTP
+852 KKMLAEVDIDNLTP

-872 LDEIK
+872 LAEIK
-877 RNFGG
+877 KSLGG

>member
-1 MTKVSEKID
+1 MTKSTEKID

-19 NAVKTKYPDALV
+19 NAVKAQYPDALV

-58 KRANGKAASVPLAG
+58 KRANGKAAAVPLAG

-108 KRAVVEIVTPG
+108 KRAVVEIITPG

-127 EKEKNNYLVSVYINE
+127 EKEKNNYLVSVYISE
-142 TNAGM
+142 SNAGL

-161 IPAARLAEAVLD
+161 TPTARITEAVLD

-186 KEIRALFGN
+186 KEIQTLFAN

-202 LDDWIFTYESA
+202 LEDWIFTFETA

-226 KGFGCQNATFGI
+226 KGFGCQDAVYGI

-251 YQTNLQHIYALRNLG
+251 YQTNLQHIYSIRNLAT
-266 MDDAVLIDDFTRRNL
+266 DETVLIDDFTRRNL

-288 TGEKRGALMDVID
+288 SGDRQGTLMDVID
-301 QTVTPMGVRLLTKWV
+301 QTVSPMGVRLLTKWL

-331 GVESLRNN
+331 GVEFLYNN
-339 AKIRRHLREL
+339 TKIRRQLREM
-349 LAHCGGPE
+349 LAHCGDLE

-383 PGVREML
+383 PGIRDLL
-390 PDQPAF
+390 PNQLAF
-396 SEILAVLDPLT
+396 SEINSLLNPLP
-407 ELVELLDRAVK
+407 ELVELLERAIN
-418 DEDLPLSIREG
+418 DEDLPLSIHEG

-441 EYRHITHHGK
+441 EYRHIARHGK

-466 ISSLKIGYNKVFGYY
+466 IPSLKVGYNKVFGYY
-481 IEVTRAHAEK
+481 IEVTRTHAEK

-502 VNNERFI
+502 VNNERFV
-509 TPDLKEYEEKLLN
+509 TPELKEYEEKLLN
-522 AEESIGQIEFDL
+522 AEERINQIEFEL
-534 FQALR
+534 FQDLR
-539 ERILQ
+539 TKILQ
-544 FIEAIQKNANALAQI
+544 FIEAIQKNAGALAQI
-559 DVLTGLG
+559 DVLAGLA

-576 PEINDSPA
+576 PVINDGTA
-584 IEIRAGRHPVVEHL
+584 IDIKAGRHPVVEHL
-598 LQVGEKFIANDLHID
+598 LPPGEKFIANDLHID
-613 NRSEQILIITGPNM
+613 NLSEQILIITGPNM

-649 VPADSAAIGVVD
+649 VPADSA
-661 KIFTRVGASDNL
+661 
-673 AAGESTFLMEMHETA
+673 
-688 NILNNVTPHSLV
+688 
-700 LLDEIGRGT
+700 T
-709 STYDGMAIAWSV
+709 S
-721 TEYLHNHPAVAAKTL
+721 
-736 FATHYHELTE
+736 
-746 LEKVLPRVKNYNVA
+746 
-760 VREYGDRVIFLRK
+760 
-773 IIPGGCDKSY
+773 
-783 GIHVAQMA
+783 
-791 GVPPE
+791 
-796 VIQRAKEILVNL
+796 
-808 NPEPAGSGLF
+808 
-818 NGERVLPTDR
+818 
-828 EKFRKLP
+828 
-835 EKDAN
+835 
-840 QLGLFGSDDGKL
+840 
-852 KKMLSAVDINNLTP
+852 
-866 LEALQK
+866 
-872 LDEIK
+872 
-877 RNFGG
+877 

>member
-19 NAVKTKYPDALV
+19 NSVKTKYPDALV

-127 EKEKNNYLVSVYINE
+127 EKEKNNYLVSVFINE
-142 TNAGM
+142 NSAGL

-161 IPAARLAEAVLD
+161 ISAERLAEAVRD

-186 KEIRALFGN
+186 KNIRSLFAS
-195 QVLRITP
+195 QVLRVTP
-202 LDDWIFTYESA
+202 LEDWVFTYETA

-226 KGFGCQNATFGI
+226 KGFGCQTAVQGI

-245 HYLRQN
+245 YYLRQN
-251 YQTNLQHIYALRNLG
+251 YQTNLQHIYAIRNLAT
-266 MDDAVLIDDFTRRNL
+266 DEAVLIDDFTRRNL

-288 TGEKRGALMDVID
+288 TGARQGALMDVID
-301 QTVTPMGVRLLTKWV
+301 LTVTPMGVRLLTKWL
-316 IRPLRDPAAINQRLD
+316 IRPLRNPADIERRLD
-331 GVESLRNN
+331 AVEFLHNN
-339 AKIRRHLREL
+339 AKIRRNLREILSHCGDLERL
-349 LAHCGGPE
+349 LA
-357 RLISRLSTNRASA
+357 RLSTNRASA

-383 PGVREML
+383 PDILKLL
-390 PDQPAF
+390 PEQSAF
-396 SEILAVLDPLT
+396 ASILSEFNPLP
-407 ELVELLDRAVK
+407 ELVEVLDRAVK
-418 DEDLPLSIREG
+418 DENLPLSIREG

-434 GYSAELD
+434 GYSTELD

-502 VNNERFI
+502 VNTERFI
-509 TPDLKEYEEKLLN
+509 TPELKEYEEKLLN
-522 AEESIGQIEFDL
+522 AEERISQLEFEH

-539 ERILQ
+539 EQILQ
-544 FIEAIQKNANALAQI
+544 YIASIQKNAVALAQI
-559 DVLTGLG
+559 DVLAGLA

-576 PEINDSPA
+576 PVINTGTTLEIQ
-584 IEIRAGRHPVVEHL
+584 AGRHPVVEHL
-598 LQVGEKFIANDLHID
+598 LPPGEKFITNDLYID
-613 NRSEQILIITGPNM
+613 NLSQQILIITGPNM

-649 VPADSAAIGVVD
+649 VPAESATIGIVD

-721 TEYLHNHPAVAAKTL
+721 TEYLHNHPNVAAKTL

-746 LEKVLPRVKNYNVA
+746 LEKILPRVKNYNVA

-791 GVPPE
+791 GVPPD
-796 VIQRAKEILVNL
+796 VIRRAKEILSNL
-808 NPEPAGSGLF
+808 NPA
-818 NGERVLPTDR
+818 ERILPTDR
-828 EKFRKLP
+828 EKFRRLP
-835 EKDAN
+835 ETDTN
-840 QLGLFGSDDGKL
+840 QLGLFGAEDSKL
-852 KKMLSAVDINNLTP
+852 KKMLAEVDINNLTP
-866 LEALQK
+866 LEALKK

-877 RNFGG
+877 RNFGS

>member
-1 MTKVSEKID
+1 MTKSTEKID

-19 NAVKTKYPDALV
+19 NAVKAQYPDALV

-58 KRANGKAASVPLAG
+58 KRANGKAAAVPLAG

-108 KRAVVEIVTPG
+108 KRAVVEIITPG

-127 EKEKNNYLVSVYINE
+127 EKEKNNYLVSVYINGE
-142 TNAGM
+142 NAGL

-161 IPAARLAEAVLD
+161 IPTARITEAVLD
-173 LRPAEIICPESIQ
+173 LHPAEIICPESTQ
-186 KEIRALFGN
+186 KEIQTLFAN

-202 LDDWIFTYESA
+202 LEDWIFTYETA

-226 KGFGCQNATFGI
+226 KGFGCQSAVHGI

-245 HYLRQN
+245 YYLRQN
-251 YQTNLQHIYALRNLG
+251 YQTNLQHIYSIRNLAT
-266 MDDAVLIDDFTRRNL
+266 DETVLIDDFTRRNL

-288 TGEKRGALMDVID
+288 SGDRKGTLMDVID
-301 QTVTPMGVRLLTKWV
+301 QTVSPMGVRLLTKWL

-331 GVESLRNN
+331 GVEFLYNN
-339 AKIRRHLREL
+339 TKIRHQLREM
-349 LAHCGGPE
+349 LAHCGDLE

-383 PGVREML
+383 PGIRDLL
-390 PDQPAF
+390 PNQLAF
-396 SEILAVLDPLT
+396 SEINSLLNPLP
-407 ELVELLDRAVK
+407 ELVELLDRAIN
-418 DEDLPLSIREG
+418 DEDLPLSIHEG

-441 EYRHITHHGK
+441 EYRHIARHGK

-466 ISSLKIGYNKVFGYY
+466 IPSLKVGYNKVFGYY
-481 IEVTRAHAEK
+481 IEVTRTHAEK

-502 VNNERFI
+502 VNNERFV
-509 TPDLKEYEEKLLN
+509 TPELKEYEEKLLN
-522 AEESIGQIEFDL
+522 AEERINQIEFEL
-534 FQALR
+534 FQDLR
-539 ERILQ
+539 TKILQ
-544 FIEAIQKNANALAQI
+544 FIEAIQKNAGALAQI
-559 DVLTGLG
+559 DVLAGLA

-576 PEINDSPA
+576 PVINDGTA
-584 IEIRAGRHPVVEHL
+584 IDIKAGRHPVVEHL
-598 LQVGEKFIANDLHID
+598 LPPGEKFIANDLHID
-613 NRSEQILIITGPNM
+613 NLSEQILIITGPNM

-649 VPADSAAIGVVD
+649 VPADSATIGVVD

-721 TEYLHNHPAVAAKTL
+721 TEYLHNQPNVAAKTL

-746 LEKVLPRVKNYNVA
+746 LEKILPRLKNYNVA

-773 IIPGGCDKSY
+773 IVPGGCDKSY

-796 VIQRAKEILVNL
+796 VIGRAREILTNL
-808 NPEPAGSGLF
+808 SPE
-818 NGERVLPTDR
+818 EKVLPTNR
-828 EKFRKLP
+828 EKFRHLP

-840 QLGLFGSDDGKL
+840 QLGLFGDDLKL
-852 KKMLSAVDINNLTP
+852 KKMLAEVDIDNLTP

-872 LDEIK
+872 LAEIK
-877 RNFGG
+877 KSLGG

>member
-1 MTKVSEKID
+1 MTKSTEKID

-19 NAVKTKYPDALV
+19 NAVKAQYPDALV

-58 KRANGKAASVPLAG
+58 KRANGKAAAVPLAG

-108 KRAVVEIVTPG
+108 KRAVVEIITPG

-127 EKEKNNYLVSVYINE
+127 EKEKNNYLVSVYINGE
-142 TNAGM
+142 NAGL

-161 IPAARLAEAVLD
+161 IPTARITEAVLD

-186 KEIRALFGN
+186 KEIQTLFAN

-202 LDDWIFTYESA
+202 LEDWIFTYETA

-226 KGFGCQNATFGI
+226 KGFGCQSAVHGI

-245 HYLRQN
+245 YYLRQN
-251 YQTNLQHIYALRNLG
+251 YQTNLQHIYSIRNLAT
-266 MDDAVLIDDFTRRNL
+266 DETVLIDDFTRRNL

-288 TGEKRGALMDVID
+288 SGDRKGTLMDVID
-301 QTVTPMGVRLLTKWV
+301 QTVSPMGVRLLTKWL

-331 GVESLRNN
+331 GVEFLYNN
-339 AKIRRHLREL
+339 TKIRRQLREM
-349 LAHCGGPE
+349 LAHCGDLE

-383 PGVREML
+383 PGIRDLL
-390 PDQPAF
+390 PNQLAF
-396 SEILAVLDPLT
+396 SEINSFLNPLP
-407 ELVELLDRAVK
+407 ELVELLERAIK
-418 DEDLPLSIREG
+418 DEDLPLSIHEG

-441 EYRHITHHGK
+441 EYRHIARHGK

-466 ISSLKIGYNKVFGYY
+466 IPSLKVGYNKVFGYY
-481 IEVTRAHAEK
+481 IEVTRTHAEK

-509 TPDLKEYEEKLLN
+509 TPELKEYEEKLLN
-522 AEESIGQIEFDL
+522 AEERINQIEFEL
-534 FQALR
+534 FQDLR
-539 ERILQ
+539 TKILQ
-544 FIEAIQKNANALAQI
+544 FIETIQKNAGALAQI
-559 DVLTGLG
+559 DVLAGLA

-576 PEINDSPA
+576 PVINDGTA
-584 IEIRAGRHPVVEHL
+584 IDIKAGRHPVVEHL
-598 LQVGEKFIANDLHID
+598 LPPGEKFIANDLHID
-613 NRSEQILIITGPNM
+613 NLSEQILIITGPNM

-649 VPADSAAIGVVD
+649 VPADSATIGVVD

-721 TEYLHNHPAVAAKTL
+721 TEYLHNQPNVAAKTL

-746 LEKVLPRVKNYNVA
+746 LEKILPRLKNYNVA

-773 IIPGGCDKSY
+773 IVPGGCDKSY

-796 VIQRAKEILVNL
+796 VIGRAREILTNL
-808 NPEPAGSGLF
+808 SPE
-818 NGERVLPTDR
+818 EKVLPTNR
-828 EKFRKLP
+828 EKFRHLP

-840 QLGLFGSDDGKL
+840 QLGLFGDDLKL
-852 KKMLSAVDINNLTP
+852 KKMLAEVDIDNLTP

-872 LDEIK
+872 LAEIK
-877 RNFGG
+877 KNLGS

>member
-1 MTKVSEKID
+1 MTKSTEKID

-19 NAVKTKYPDALV
+19 NAVKAQYPDALV

-58 KRANGKAASVPLAG
+58 KRANGKAAAVPLAG

-108 KRAVVEIVTPG
+108 KRAVVEIITPG

-127 EKEKNNYLVSVYINE
+127 EKEKNNYLVSVYINGE
-142 TNAGM
+142 NAGL

-161 IPAARLAEAVLD
+161 IPTARITEAVLD
-173 LRPAEIICPESIQ
+173 LHPAEIICPESTQ
-186 KEIRALFGN
+186 KEIQTLFTN

-202 LDDWIFTYESA
+202 LEDWIFTFETA

-226 KGFGCQNATFGI
+226 KGFGCQSAVHGI

-245 HYLRQN
+245 YYLRQN
-251 YQTNLQHIYALRNLG
+251 YQTNLQHIYSIRNLAT
-266 MDDAVLIDDFTRRNL
+266 DETVLIDDFTRRNL

-288 TGEKRGALMDVID
+288 SGDRKGTLMDVID
-301 QTVTPMGVRLLTKWV
+301 QTVSPMGVRLLTKWL

-331 GVESLRNN
+331 GVEFLYNN
-339 AKIRRHLREL
+339 TKIRRQLREM
-349 LAHCGGPE
+349 LAHCGDLE

-383 PGVREML
+383 PGIRDLL
-390 PDQPAF
+390 PNQLAF
-396 SEILAVLDPLT
+396 SEINSFLNPLP
-407 ELVELLDRAVK
+407 ELVELLERAIK
-418 DEDLPLSIREG
+418 DEDLPLSIHEG

-441 EYRHITHHGK
+441 EYRHIARHGK

-466 ISSLKIGYNKVFGYY
+466 IPSLKVGYNKVFGYY
-481 IEVTRAHAEK
+481 IEVTRTHAEK

-502 VNNERFI
+502 VNNERFV
-509 TPDLKEYEEKLLN
+509 TPELKEYEEKLLN
-522 AEESIGQIEFDL
+522 AEERINQIEFEL
-534 FQALR
+534 FQDLR
-539 ERILQ
+539 TKILQ
-544 FIEAIQKNANALAQI
+544 FIETIQKNAGALAQI
-559 DVLTGLG
+559 DVLAGLA

-576 PEINDSPA
+576 PVINDGTA
-584 IEIRAGRHPVVEHL
+584 IDIKAGRHPVVEHL
-598 LQVGEKFIANDLHID
+598 LPPGEKFIANDLHID
-613 NRSEQILIITGPNM
+613 NLSEQILIITGPNM

-649 VPADSAAIGVVD
+649 VPADSATIGVVD

-721 TEYLHNHPAVAAKTL
+721 TEYLHNQPNVAAKTL

-746 LEKVLPRVKNYNVA
+746 LEKILPRLKNYNVA

-773 IIPGGCDKSY
+773 IVPGGCDKSY

-796 VIQRAKEILVNL
+796 VIGRAREILTNL
-808 NPEPAGSGLF
+808 SPE
-818 NGERVLPTDR
+818 EKVLPTNR
-828 EKFRKLP
+828 EKFRHLP

-840 QLGLFGSDDGKL
+840 QLGLFGDDLKL
-852 KKMLSAVDINNLTP
+852 KKMLAEVDIDNLTP

-872 LDEIK
+872 LAEIK
-877 RNFGG
+877 KSLGG

>member
-1 MTKVSEKID
+1 MTKSTEKID

-19 NAVKTKYPDALV
+19 NAVKAQYPDALV

-58 KRANGKAASVPLAG
+58 KRANGKAAAVPLAG

-108 KRAVVEIVTPG
+108 KRAVVEIITPG

-127 EKEKNNYLVSVYINE
+127 EKEKNNYLVSVYINGE
-142 TNAGM
+142 NAGL

-161 IPAARLAEAVLD
+161 IPTARITEAVLD

-186 KEIRALFGN
+186 KEIQTLFAN

-202 LDDWIFTYESA
+202 LEDWIFTYETA

-226 KGFGCQNATFGI
+226 KGFGCQSAVHGI

-245 HYLRQN
+245 YYLRQN
-251 YQTNLQHIYALRNLG
+251 YQTNLQHIYSIRNLAT
-266 MDDAVLIDDFTRRNL
+266 DETVLIDDFTRRNL

-288 TGEKRGALMDVID
+288 SGDRKGTLMDVID
-301 QTVTPMGVRLLTKWV
+301 QTVSPMGVRLLTKWL

-331 GVESLRNN
+331 GVEFLYNN
-339 AKIRRHLREL
+339 TKIRRQLREM
-349 LAHCGGPE
+349 LAHCGDLE

-383 PGVREML
+383 PGIRDLL
-390 PDQPAF
+390 PNQLAF
-396 SEILAVLDPLT
+396 SEINSFLNPLP
-407 ELVELLDRAVK
+407 ELVELLERAIK
-418 DEDLPLSIREG
+418 DEDLPLSIHEG

-441 EYRHITHHGK
+441 EYRHIARHGK

-466 ISSLKIGYNKVFGYY
+466 IPSLKVGYNKVFGYY
-481 IEVTRAHAEK
+481 IEVTRTHAEK

-509 TPDLKEYEEKLLN
+509 TPELKEYEEKLLN
-522 AEESIGQIEFDL
+522 AEERINQIEFEL
-534 FQALR
+534 FQDLR
-539 ERILQ
+539 TKILQ
-544 FIEAIQKNANALAQI
+544 FIETIQKNAGALAQI
-559 DVLTGLG
+559 DVLAGLA

-576 PEINDSPA
+576 PVINDGTA
-584 IEIRAGRHPVVEHL
+584 IDIKAGRHPVVEHL
-598 LQVGEKFIANDLHID
+598 LPPGEKFIANDLHID
-613 NRSEQILIITGPNM
+613 NLSEQILIITGPNM

-649 VPADSAAIGVVD
+649 VPADSATIGVVD

-721 TEYLHNHPAVAAKTL
+721 TEYLHNQPNVAAKTL

-746 LEKVLPRVKNYNVA
+746 LEKILPRLKNYNVA

-773 IIPGGCDKSY
+773 IVPGGCDKSY

-796 VIQRAKEILVNL
+796 VIGRAREILTNL
-808 NPEPAGSGLF
+808 SPE
-818 NGERVLPTDR
+818 EKVLPTNR
-828 EKFRKLP
+828 EKFRHLP

-840 QLGLFGSDDGKL
+840 QLGLFGDDLKL
-852 KKMLSAVDINNLTP
+852 KKMLAEVDIDNLTP

-872 LDEIK
+872 LAEIK
-877 RNFGG
+877 KSLGG

>member
-1 MTKVSEKID
+1 MTKSTEKID

-19 NAVKTKYPDALV
+19 NAVKAQYPDALV

-58 KRANGKAASVPLAG
+58 KRANGKAAAVPLAG

-108 KRAVVEIVTPG
+108 KRAVVEIITPG

-127 EKEKNNYLVSVYINE
+127 EKEKNNYLVSVYINGE
-142 TNAGM
+142 NAGL

-161 IPAARLAEAVLD
+161 IPTARITEAVLD

-186 KEIRALFGN
+186 KEIQTLFAN

-202 LDDWIFTYESA
+202 LEDWIFTFETA

-226 KGFGCQNATFGI
+226 KGFGCQDAVYGI

-251 YQTNLQHIYALRNLG
+251 YQTNLQHIYSIRNLATG
-266 MDDAVLIDDFTRRNL
+266 DTVLIDDFTRRNL

-288 TGEKRGALMDVID
+288 SGDRQGTLMDVID
-301 QTVTPMGVRLLTKWV
+301 QTVSPMGVRLLTKWL

-331 GVESLRNN
+331 GVEFLYNN
-339 AKIRRHLREL
+339 TKIRRQLREM
-349 LAHCGGPE
+349 LAHCGDLE

-383 PGVREML
+383 PGIRDLL
-390 PDQPAF
+390 PNQLAF
-396 SEILAVLDPLT
+396 SEINSLLNPLP
-407 ELVELLDRAVK
+407 ELVELLERAIK
-418 DEDLPLSIREG
+418 DEDLPLSIHEG

-441 EYRHITHHGK
+441 EYRHIARHGK

-466 ISSLKIGYNKVFGYY
+466 IPSLKVGYNKVFGYY
-481 IEVTRAHAEK
+481 IEVTRTHAEK

-502 VNNERFI
+502 VNNERFV
-509 TPDLKEYEEKLLN
+509 TPELKEYEEKLLN
-522 AEESIGQIEFDL
+522 AEERINQIEFEL
-534 FQALR
+534 FQDLR
-539 ERILQ
+539 TKILQ
-544 FIEAIQKNANALAQI
+544 FIEAIQKNAGALAQI
-559 DVLTGLG
+559 DVLAGLA

-576 PEINDSPA
+576 PVINDGTA
-584 IEIRAGRHPVVEHL
+584 IDIKAGRHPVVEHL
-598 LQVGEKFIANDLHID
+598 LPPGEKFIANDLHID
-613 NRSEQILIITGPNM
+613 NLSEQILIITGPNM

-649 VPADSAAIGVVD
+649 VPADSATIGVVD

-721 TEYLHNHPAVAAKTL
+721 TEYLHNQPNVAAKTL

-746 LEKVLPRVKNYNVA
+746 LEKILPRLKNYNVA

-773 IIPGGCDKSY
+773 IVPGGCDKSY

-796 VIQRAKEILVNL
+796 VIGRAREILTNL
-808 NPEPAGSGLF
+808 SPE
-818 NGERVLPTDR
+818 EKVLPTNR
-828 EKFRKLP
+828 EKFRHLP

-840 QLGLFGSDDGKL
+840 QLGLFGDDLKL
-852 KKMLSAVDINNLTP
+852 KKMLAEVDIDNLTP

-872 LDEIK
+872 LAEIK
-877 RNFGG
+877 KSLGG

>member
-1 MTKVSEKID
+1 MTKSTEKID

-19 NAVKTKYPDALV
+19 NAVKAQYPDALV

-58 KRANGKAASVPLAG
+58 KRANGKAAAVPLAG

-108 KRAVVEIVTPG
+108 KRAVVEIITPG

-127 EKEKNNYLVSVYINE
+127 EKEKNNYLVSVYINGE
-142 TNAGM
+142 NAGL

-161 IPAARLAEAVLD
+161 IPTARITEAVLD
-173 LRPAEIICPESIQ
+173 LHPAEIICPESTQ
-186 KEIRALFGN
+186 KEIQTLFTN

-202 LDDWIFTYESA
+202 LEDWIFTYETA

-226 KGFGCQNATFGI
+226 KGFGCQSAVHGI

-245 HYLRQN
+245 YYLRQN
-251 YQTNLQHIYALRNLG
+251 YQTNLQHIYSIRNLAT
-266 MDDAVLIDDFTRRNL
+266 DETVLIDDFTRRNL

-288 TGEKRGALMDVID
+288 SGDRKGTLMDVID
-301 QTVTPMGVRLLTKWV
+301 QTVSPMGVRLLTKWL

-331 GVESLRNN
+331 GVEFLYNN
-339 AKIRRHLREL
+339 TKIRRQLREM
-349 LAHCGGPE
+349 LAHCGDLE

-383 PGVREML
+383 PGIRDLL
-390 PDQPAF
+390 PNQLAF
-396 SEILAVLDPLT
+396 SEINSFLNPLP
-407 ELVELLDRAVK
+407 ELVELLERAIK
-418 DEDLPLSIREG
+418 DEDLPLSIHEG

-441 EYRHITHHGK
+441 EYRHIARHGK

-466 ISSLKIGYNKVFGYY
+466 IPSLKVGYNKVFGYY
-481 IEVTRAHAEK
+481 IEVTRTHAEK

-502 VNNERFI
+502 VNNERFV
-509 TPDLKEYEEKLLN
+509 TPELKEYEEKLLN
-522 AEESIGQIEFDL
+522 AEERINQIEFEL
-534 FQALR
+534 FQDLR
-539 ERILQ
+539 TKILQ
-544 FIEAIQKNANALAQI
+544 FIETIQKNAGALAQI
-559 DVLTGLG
+559 DVLAGLA

-576 PEINDSPA
+576 PVINDGTA
-584 IEIRAGRHPVVEHL
+584 IDIKAGRHPVVEHL
-598 LQVGEKFIANDLHID
+598 LPPGEKFIANDLHID
-613 NRSEQILIITGPNM
+613 NLSEQILIITGPNM

-649 VPADSAAIGVVD
+649 VPADSATIGVVD

-721 TEYLHNHPAVAAKTL
+721 TEYLHNQPNVAAKTL

-746 LEKVLPRVKNYNVA
+746 LEKILPRLKNYNVA

-773 IIPGGCDKSY
+773 IVPGGCDKSY

-796 VIQRAKEILVNL
+796 VIGRAREILTNL
-808 NPEPAGSGLF
+808 SPE
-818 NGERVLPTDR
+818 EKVLPTNR
-828 EKFRKLP
+828 EKFRHLP

-840 QLGLFGSDDGKL
+840 QLGLFGDDLKL
-852 KKMLSAVDINNLTP
+852 KKMLAEVDIDNLTP

-872 LDEIK
+872 LAEIK
-877 RNFGG
+877 KSLGG

>member
-1 MTKVSEKID
+1 MTKSTEKID

-19 NAVKTKYPDALV
+19 NAVKAQYPDALV

-58 KRANGKAASVPLAG
+58 KRANGKAAAVPLAG

-108 KRAVVEIVTPG
+108 KRAVVEIITPG

-127 EKEKNNYLVSVYINE
+127 EKEKNNYLVSVYINGE
-142 TNAGM
+142 NAGL

-161 IPAARLAEAVLD
+161 IPTARITEAVLD
-173 LRPAEIICPESIQ
+173 LHPAEIICPESIQ
-186 KEIRALFGN
+186 KEIQTLFTN

-202 LDDWIFTYESA
+202 LEDWIFTFETA

-226 KGFGCQNATFGI
+226 KGFGCQSAVHGI

-251 YQTNLQHIYALRNLG
+251 YQTNLQHIYSIRNLAT
-266 MDDAVLIDDFTRRNL
+266 DETVLIDDFTRRNL

-288 TGEKRGALMDVID
+288 SGDRQGTLMDVID
-301 QTVTPMGVRLLTKWV
+301 QTVSPMGVRLLTKWL

-331 GVESLRNN
+331 GVEFLYNN
-339 AKIRRHLREL
+339 TKIRHQLREM
-349 LAHCGGPE
+349 LAHCGDLE

-383 PGVREML
+383 PGIRDLL
-390 PDQPAF
+390 PNQLAF
-396 SEILAVLDPLT
+396 SEINSLLNPLP
-407 ELVELLDRAVK
+407 ELVELLERAIK
-418 DEDLPLSIREG
+418 DEDLPLSIHEG

-441 EYRHITHHGK
+441 EYRHIARHGK

-466 ISSLKIGYNKVFGYY
+466 IPSLKVGYNKVFGYY
-481 IEVTRAHAEK
+481 IEVTRTHAEK

-502 VNNERFI
+502 VNNERFV
-509 TPDLKEYEEKLLN
+509 TPELKEYEEKLLN
-522 AEESIGQIEFDL
+522 AEERINQIEFEL
-534 FQALR
+534 FQDLR
-539 ERILQ
+539 TKILQ
-544 FIEAIQKNANALAQI
+544 FIEAIQKNAGALAQI
-559 DVLTGLG
+559 DVLAGLA

-576 PEINDSPA
+576 PVINDGTA
-584 IEIRAGRHPVVEHL
+584 IDIKAGRHPVVEHL
-598 LQVGEKFIANDLHID
+598 LPPGEKFIANDLHID
-613 NRSEQILIITGPNM
+613 NLSEQILIITGPNM

-649 VPADSAAIGVVD
+649 VPADSATIGVVD

-721 TEYLHNHPAVAAKTL
+721 TEYLHNQPNVAAKTL

-746 LEKVLPRVKNYNVA
+746 LEKILPRLKNYNVA

-773 IIPGGCDKSY
+773 IVPGGCDKSY

-796 VIQRAKEILVNL
+796 VIGRAREILTNL
-808 NPEPAGSGLF
+808 SPE
-818 NGERVLPTDR
+818 EKVLPTNR
-828 EKFRKLP
+828 EKFRHLP

-840 QLGLFGSDDGKL
+840 QLGLFGDDLKL
-852 KKMLSAVDINNLTP
+852 KKMLAEVDIDNLTP

-872 LDEIK
+872 LAEIK
-877 RNFGG
+877 KNLGS

>member
-1 MTKVSEKID
+1 MTKSTEKID

-19 NAVKTKYPDALV
+19 NAVKAQYPDALV

-58 KRANGKAASVPLAG
+58 KRANGKAAAVPLAG

-108 KRAVVEIVTPG
+108 KRAVVEIITPG

-127 EKEKNNYLVSVYINE
+127 EKEKNNYLVSVYINGE
-142 TNAGM
+142 NAGL

-161 IPAARLAEAVLD
+161 IPTARITEAVLD
-173 LRPAEIICPESIQ
+173 LHPAEIICPESIQ
-186 KEIRALFGN
+186 KEIQTLFAN

-202 LDDWIFTYESA
+202 LEDWIFTYETA

-226 KGFGCQNATFGI
+226 KGFGCQSAVHGI

-245 HYLRQN
+245 YYLRQN
-251 YQTNLQHIYALRNLG
+251 YQTNLQHIYSIRNLAT
-266 MDDAVLIDDFTRRNL
+266 DETVLIDDFTRRNL

-288 TGEKRGALMDVID
+288 SGDRKGTLMDVID
-301 QTVTPMGVRLLTKWV
+301 QTVSPMGVRLLTKWL

-331 GVESLRNN
+331 GVEFLYNN
-339 AKIRRHLREL
+339 TKIRHQLREM
-349 LAHCGGPE
+349 LAHCGDLE

-383 PGVREML
+383 PGIRDLL
-390 PDQPAF
+390 PNQLAF
-396 SEILAVLDPLT
+396 SEINSFLNPLP
-407 ELVELLDRAVK
+407 ELVELLERAIK
-418 DEDLPLSIREG
+418 DEDLPLSIHEG

-441 EYRHITHHGK
+441 EYRHIARHGK

-466 ISSLKIGYNKVFGYY
+466 IPSLKIGYNKVFGYY
-481 IEVTRAHAEK
+481 IEVTRTHAEK

-502 VNNERFI
+502 VNNERFV
-509 TPDLKEYEEKLLN
+509 TPELKEYEEKLLN
-522 AEESIGQIEFDL
+522 AEERINQIEFEL
-534 FQALR
+534 FQDLR
-539 ERILQ
+539 TKILQ
-544 FIEAIQKNANALAQI
+544 FIETIQKNAGALAQI
-559 DVLTGLG
+559 DVLAGLA

-576 PEINDSPA
+576 PVINDGTA
-584 IEIRAGRHPVVEHL
+584 IDIKAGRHPVVEHL
-598 LQVGEKFIANDLHID
+598 LPPGEKFIANDLHID
-613 NRSEQILIITGPNM
+613 NLSEQILIITGPNM

-649 VPADSAAIGVVD
+649 VPADSATIGVVD

-721 TEYLHNHPAVAAKTL
+721 TEYLHNQPNVAAKTL

-746 LEKVLPRVKNYNVA
+746 LEKILPRLKNYNVA

-773 IIPGGCDKSY
+773 IVPGGCDKSY

-796 VIQRAKEILVNL
+796 VIGRAREILTNL
-808 NPEPAGSGLF
+808 SPE
-818 NGERVLPTDR
+818 EKVLPTNR
-828 EKFRKLP
+828 EKFRHLP

-840 QLGLFGSDDGKL
+840 QLGLFGDDLKL
-852 KKMLSAVDINNLTP
+852 KKMLAEVDIDNLTP

-872 LDEIK
+872 LAEIK
-877 RNFGG
+877 KNLGS

>member
-1 MTKVSEKID
+1 MTKSTEKID

-19 NAVKTKYPDALV
+19 NAVKAQYPDALV

-58 KRANGKAASVPLAG
+58 KRANGKAAAVPLAG

-108 KRAVVEIVTPG
+108 KRAVVEIITPG

-127 EKEKNNYLVSVYINE
+127 EKEKNNYLVSVYINGE
-142 TNAGM
+142 NAGL

-161 IPAARLAEAVLD
+161 TPTVRITEAVLD

-186 KEIRALFGN
+186 KEIQTLFAN

-202 LDDWIFTYESA
+202 LEDWIFTFETA

-226 KGFGCQNATFGI
+226 KGFGCQDAVYGI

-251 YQTNLQHIYALRNLG
+251 YQTNLQHIYSIRNLATG
-266 MDDAVLIDDFTRRNL
+266 DTVLIDDFTRRNL

-288 TGEKRGALMDVID
+288 SGDRKGTLMDVID
-301 QTVTPMGVRLLTKWV
+301 QTVSPMGVRLLTKWL

-331 GVESLRNN
+331 GVEFLYNN
-339 AKIRRHLREL
+339 TKIRHQLREM
-349 LAHCGGPE
+349 LAHCGDLE

-383 PGVREML
+383 PGIRDLL
-390 PDQPAF
+390 PNQLAF
-396 SEILAVLDPLT
+396 SEINSLLNPLP
-407 ELVELLDRAVK
+407 ELVELLERAIK
-418 DEDLPLSIREG
+418 DEDLPLSIHEG

-441 EYRHITHHGK
+441 EYRHIARHGK

-466 ISSLKIGYNKVFGYY
+466 IPSLKIGYNKVFGYY
-481 IEVTRAHAEK
+481 IEVTRTHAEK

-502 VNNERFI
+502 VNNERFV
-509 TPDLKEYEEKLLN
+509 TPELKEYEEKLLN
-522 AEESIGQIEFDL
+522 AEERISQIEFEL
-534 FQALR
+534 FQDLR
-539 ERILQ
+539 TKILQ
-544 FIEAIQKNANALAQI
+544 FIETIQKNAGALAQI
-559 DVLTGLG
+559 DVLAGLA

-576 PEINDSPA
+576 PVINDGTA
-584 IEIRAGRHPVVEHL
+584 IDIKAGRHPVVEHL
-598 LQVGEKFIANDLHID
+598 LPPSEKFIANDLHID
-613 NRSEQILIITGPNM
+613 NLSEQILIITGPNM

-649 VPADSAAIGVVD
+649 VPADSATIGVVD

-721 TEYLHNHPAVAAKTL
+721 TEYLHNQPNVAAKTL

-746 LEKVLPRVKNYNVA
+746 LEKILPRLKNYNVA

-773 IIPGGCDKSY
+773 IVPGGCDKSY

-796 VIQRAKEILVNL
+796 VIGRAREILTNL
-808 NPEPAGSGLF
+808 SPE
-818 NGERVLPTDR
+818 EKVLPTNR
-828 EKFRKLP
+828 EKFRQLP
-835 EKDAN
+835 EKDTN
-840 QLGLFGSDDGKL
+840 QLGLFGDDLKL
-852 KKMLSAVDINNLTP
+852 KKMLAEVDIDNLTP

-872 LDEIK
+872 LAEIK
-877 RNFGG
+877 KNLGS